1 MNVPRQIKPVL
12 ALRELT
18 MIGRTQNLLKT
29 VIFDRCSDKCRS
41 KALVEALKSKQANE

>member
-18 MIGRTQNLLKT
+18 MIGRTQNLLQT
-29 VIFDRCSDKCRS
+29 VVFDRCSDESRS
-41 KALVEALKSKQANE
+41 KALMEALKSKQANG